1 MINKVNNISFKSVLF
16 DESIKKMKSENL
28 EKLKMPIQMSKDLY
42 PDTDVFLGSDDK
54 GELVV
59 RIQKGEPLF
68 QLLDEEVVAA
78 AKMSAMDL
86 YYLITTVFE
95 IKQARNNVWGIE
107 EPYVIE
113 STKGIDNMDSIEIAF
128 HLNRLIK
135 TFRELHPD
143 EKN

>member
-1 MINKVNNISFKSVLF
+1 MINKINNLSFKGVLF
-16 DESIKKMKSENL
+16 DESIKKMKTENV
-28 EKLKMPIQMSKDLY
+28 EKLKLPIQMSKDLY
-42 PDTDVFLGSDDK
+42 PDTDVFLGSDNK

-68 QLLDEEVVAA
+68 QLLDEDVIAA
-78 AKMSAMDL
+78 SKMSAMDL
-86 YYLITTVFE
+86 YYLITAVME

-113 STKGIDNMDSIEIAF
+113 AIKGIDNMDSIEIAH
-128 HLNRLIK
+128 HLNSLIR
-135 TFRELHPD
+135 TFRQVHPD